1 MSVRFP
7 LQRYLLSTLAS
18 TSIALA
24 TVAATQLAAQE
35 PDRQKP
41 SQQEQQT
48 ENRSDRSSDQTPRER
63 QTDKAFDER
72 ADDEAPALGV
82 LTGPCP
88 GKAVCVKGTLQYSPA
103 DEAGIEPGDYI
114 LSVDGEDVTSPAA
127 LKKLISS
134 KKPEAQVTLKV
145 WRQGEEMERKVQLA
159 SKADALPK
167 SHDAWLGVM
176 LSNNEDGVTIDQ
188 IVPGSPASDSEL
200 EEGDTLVKVKGSE
213 IEDAESFISKIEEMG
228 PGDELKL
235 TVRRDNEE
243 RDVTVQLGNFG
254 EAPMAFLRQLQGNM
268 AALDSQDQSSDLQLF
283 DRAMDDVRMQIRELR
298 NEVRELKGE
307 LGKEQ
312 PQANPAK
319 GQRDNDKDV
328 SLSDDANNV
337 VLVSQIGRSGNR
349 SNLRNNLSRGYNYG
363 YNRNRSYY
371 GNNYNR
377 GFNPYPRYNYPNS
390 SNYYYRYGGR
400 PYYYGGYNNWYGN
413 RPRSGLQLGPNLGI
427 YWY

>member
-1 MSVRFP
+1 MNVRFP
-7 LQRYLLSTLAS
+7 LQRYLLTLIAS
-18 TSIALA
+18 TSMALT
-24 TVAATQLAAQE
+24 TVTVTQVAAQE
-35 PDRQKP
+35 PDQKP
-41 SQQEQQT
+41 SQQEQQSQK
-48 ENRSDRSSDQTPRER
+48 RGDRSSDQTPRER
-63 QTDKAFDER
+63 QTDKAPDER
-72 ADDEAPALGV
+72 ADGEAPALGV

-88 GKAVCVKGTLQYSPA
+88 GKAVCVKGTLPYSPA

-114 LSVDGEDVTSPAA
+114 LSVDGEEVTSPAA

-134 KKPEAQVTLKV
+134 KKPEAEVTLKV
-145 WRQGEEMERKVQLA
+145 WRQGDEMERKVQLA

-213 IEDAESFISKIEEMG
+213 IDDAESFIAKIEEMG

-235 TVRRDNEE
+235 TVLREGEE
-243 RDVTVQLGNFG
+243 REVTVQLGSFS
-254 EAPMAFLRQLQGNM
+254 EAPMAFLRQLQGSM
-268 AALDSQDQSSDLQLF
+268 TAFDSQDSPSSDMQLF

-307 LGKEQ
+307 LGKDQ
-312 PQANPAK
+312 NPANPRK
-319 GQRDNDKDV
+319 RQRENDNDV
-328 SLSDDANNV
+328 SLSDDANGV
-337 VLVSQIGRSGNR
+337 VLVSQIGNR
-349 SNLRNNLSRGYNYG
+349 SNLRNNLLRNYNYG

-371 GNNYNR
+371 GNYYNR